1 MASDDTLKM
10 RYANYIT
17 QFLPLFAHRCKDLS
31 YDVAHLPATS
41 VIICFHNEAWSVL
54 IRTIKSVLDRSPAH
68 LISEI
73 ILVDDFSDKE
83 HLGQQLDDYAA
94 GFDGKIKVVRA
105 SKREGLIRA
114 RLLGFEVASGPV
126 VTYLDSHCEVREMLM
141 LLIGE
146 RDNV

>member
-1 MASDDTLKM
+1 MM
-10 RYANYIT
+10 C
-17 QFLPLFAHRCKDLS
+17 RCKDLS

-54 IRTIKSVLDRSPAH
+54 IRTIRSVLDRSPAH

-83 HLGQQLDDYAA
+83 HLGQQLDDYAS
-94 GFDGKIKVVRA
+94 GFNGKIKIVRA

-126 VTYLDSHCEVREMLM
+126 VTYLDSHCEVRDRR
-141 LLIGE
+141 I
-146 RDNV
+146 

>member
-1 MASDDTLKM
+1 MVSENEKQKSHV
-10 RYANYIT
+10 I
-17 QFLPLFAHRCKDLS
+17 RCKDLS
-31 YDVAHLPATS
+31 YDIDHLPATS

-54 IRTIKSVLDRSPAH
+54 IRTIRSVLDRSPSK

-94 GFDGKIKVVRA
+94 GFDGKIKIVRA
-105 SKREGLIRA
+105 KKREGLIRA

-126 VTYLDSHCEVREMLM
+126 VTYLDSHCEVSKLKHKLLM
-141 LLIGE
+141 EE
-146 RDNV
+146 RRGS